1 MTRNS
6 PVLIPNKAG
15 SATDFVRAASP
26 SASEQSLRAVA
37 RRMRRWKR
45 WLNIKHPYSDV
56 VRELGSSGIVDEQK
70 LGEYIAASA
79 PLHLA
84 DGWNYLSRAFDA
96 IVRGDRHSAYHL
108 AYYAELRA
116 AMSLLATEGIG
127 IFKRRHI
134 ALSASFVPTEFTRAN
149 HAATWEVLSAWS
161 DEPGTAERLLG
172 SIQLED
178 KSLSEWLTAIGA
190 LPSASRVLARE
201 WLAAWSLDLRLVAA
215 DRERR
220 NEISYRPTRIRPLP
234 PVDANLELTAPIFQS
249 WEVLE
254 PFTADGAG
262 VLLDSSLL
270 RRAMS
275 LAVKE
280 KWCRYGSLEAAMVA
294 LKNDMSQPGY
304 EALYA
309 GNASADAILSQAEE
323 AGTVVATP
331 VLARALLM
339 LRLASARSASLL
351 ADAGVSK
358 DDLEFW
364 WEALGTDM
372 GLWESSGE
380 LDAFADLWRDVEEA
394 ISQARE
400 RMAAIPNGTS
410 VYAVSRV
417 LSREVSLTQF
427 SRAPLWLLGFG
438 G

>member
-1 MTRNS
+1 M
-6 PVLIPNKAG
+6 IPNKAV

-45 WLNIKHPYSDV
+45 WLNRKHPYGDV
-56 VRELGSSGIVDEQK
+56 IRALGPSGTVDGEK

-84 DGWNYLSRAFDA
+84 DGWNYLSRAFDGIA
-96 IVRGDRHSAYHL
+96 RGDRHAAYHL

-127 IFKRRHI
+127 IFRGRHI
-134 ALSASFVPTEFTRAN
+134 ALSAGFVPTEFSRPN
-149 HAATWEVLSAWS
+149 HAATWEILSAWS
-161 DEPGTAERLLG
+161 NEPATADRLLE
-172 SIQLED
+172 SIPLEQ

-190 LPSASRVLARE
+190 FPSARKVLARD
-201 WLAAWSLDLRLVAA
+201 WLAAWSLDLRLVAT

-220 NEISYRPTRIRPLP
+220 NEISYRPTRIRLMP
-234 PVDANLELTAPIFQS
+234 PVDPQLELTAPLFRS

-254 PFTADGAG
+254 PFTADGTG
-262 VLLDSSLL
+262 VLLDSALL
-270 RRAMS
+270 RRAIALS
-275 LAVKE
+275 VKE
-280 KWCRYGSLEAAMVA
+280 KLCSYGSPEAAMAA

-304 EALYA
+304 EALCA
-309 GNASADAILSQAEE
+309 GNASADEILGHAEE
-323 AGTVVATP
+323 EATVVATP

-339 LRLASARSASLL
+339 LRLASARNASLL
-351 ADAGVSK
+351 ADADISK

-364 WEALGTDM
+364 WGMLGEDM
-372 GLWESSGE
+372 GFWETGE
-380 LDAFADLWRDVEEA
+380 DIDAFADLWRDVEEA
-394 ISQARE
+394 IGQARE
-400 RMAAIPNGTS
+400 RMAASPNDTS
-410 VYAVSRV
+410 MYAVSRV

>member
-1 MTRNS
+1 
-6 PVLIPNKAG
+6 
-15 SATDFVRAASP
+15 
-26 SASEQSLRAVA
+26 
-37 RRMRRWKR
+37 MRRWKR
-45 WLNIKHPYSDV
+45 WLNLKHPYSDV
-56 VRELGSSGIVDEQK
+56 IRALRRPRTVDGEK

-96 IVRGDRHSAYHL
+96 ITRGDRHAAYHL

-127 IFKRRHI
+127 IFRDRHI
-134 ALSASFVPTEFTRAN
+134 ALNAGFVPTEFSGSS

-161 DEPGTAERLLG
+161 DEPGTAERLLE
-172 SIQLED
+172 SISLEQ

-190 LPSASRVLARE
+190 LPSARRVLAKE
-201 WLAAWSLDLRLVAA
+201 WLAAWSLDLQLVAT

-220 NEISYRPTRIRPLP
+220 NEISYRPTRIHLLP
-234 PVDANLELTAPIFQS
+234 PVDPQLELTAPLFQS

-254 PFTADGAG
+254 PFSADGTG

-270 RRAMS
+270 RRAIS
-275 LAVKE
+275 LSVKE
-280 KWCRYGSLEAAMVA
+280 KWCSYGSPEAAMAA
-294 LKNDMSQPGY
+294 LKSDMSQPGY
-304 EALYA
+304 EALHA
-309 GNASADAILSQAEE
+309 GNASADAILGQAEE
-323 AGTVVATP
+323 TGTVVATP

-339 LRLASARSASLL
+339 LRLASARSALLL
-351 ADAGVSK
+351 ADAGISK
-358 DDLEFW
+358 EDLEFW
-364 WEALGTDM
+364 WESLGTDM
-372 GLWESSGE
+372 GLWESSGDI
-380 LDAFADLWRDVEEA
+380 DAFADLWRDVEEA
-394 ISQARE
+394 IGQARE

-410 VYAVSRV
+410 VHAVSRV